1 MSRTYHE
8 QIWTKRKETPL
19 ACYVEIDDELDYTLL
34 ILLQIVIGRAEGVDV
49 CIPSDMISRR
59 HALFKKGD
67 DGVWT
72 VTDNKVV
79 QLCKS
84 VKSGLVAVIEQF
96 TMDCH
101 RQQGC
106 TAV

>member
-1 MSRTYHE
+1 M
-8 QIWTKRKETPL
+8 
-19 ACYVEIDDELDYTLL
+19 
-34 ILLQIVIGRAEGVDV
+34 IGRAEGVDV
-49 CIPSDMISRR
+49 CIASDMISRR

-96 TMDCH
+96 GNHPISVINVTLKH
-101 RQQGC
+101 K
-106 TAV
+106 